1 MFQFGKSLFNSA
13 LLVRAVL
20 GLVMMA
26 ALAGCYAYPAGY
38 TAYGGYPAYG
48 YGGGYP
54 YYGGYAGGVFIGD
67 YGGYRHGY
75 GDGGRPGNFPH
86 GYDGRPGPGFSHAAG
101 RPAGFGGGFHGGG
114 GFPTHH

>member
-1 MFQFGKSLFNSA
+1 MFVFGKSLFRSTRVA
-13 LLVRAVL
+13 L

-38 TAYGGYPAYG
+38 PVYGGGYPAYG

-54 YYGGYAGGVFIGD
+54 YYGGYGGGVFVGD
-67 YGGYRHGY
+67 YGGYRHRY
-75 GDGGRPGNFPH
+75 GDGGRPGNFTH
-86 GYDGRPGPGFSHAAG
+86 GFNGRPGPGFSHPEG
-101 RPAGFGGGFHGGG
+101 RPGGFGGGFHGGG